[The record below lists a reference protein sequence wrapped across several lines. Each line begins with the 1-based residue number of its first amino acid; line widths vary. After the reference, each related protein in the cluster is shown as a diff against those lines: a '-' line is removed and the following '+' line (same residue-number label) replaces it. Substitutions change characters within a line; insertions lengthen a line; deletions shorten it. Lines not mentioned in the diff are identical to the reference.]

1 MRRLTPEEALKKCK
15 QLEEEEQP
23 KKDPSLGHLKIFVG
37 YAPGVGKTYRMLNE
51 GNRRLSRGEDIVI
64 GYVED
69 HARKE
74 TKEQIQ
80 ELPLVPRKKID
91 YKGIQLEEMD
101 LEAILERKPAVVLV
115 DELAHTN
122 VQGSKNKK
130 RWEDVEEIIKAG
142 IDVLT
147 TINIQHIESLNDIVE
162 QITKVK
168 VRETIPDK
176 VLQQADE
183 IMVIDLPTEVLRN
196 RLKNGRIYKV
206 ENIERSLDNFF
217 AKGNLTAL
225 RELLLREAANEVDI
239 TLDDHR
245 KKAEVDETVKIN
257 EKVLVCISSNPAS
270 AKLVRHGAR
279 IARRYKCKF
288 YVLVV
293 NCTSLVAKNE
303 KQMES
308 GLEDNIK
315 LALSL
320 GAEIVER
327 ESKSV
332 SKAIIDFSNEEHI
345 SQIIMGHSRRSKMQ
359 TFFRGSTINK
369 VLEEADNIE
378 VRIIPYIDNE
388 QIFAEE

>member
-1 MRRLTPEEALKKCK
+1 MKRLTPEEALKKCR
-15 QLEEEEQP
+15 QLEEEEKP
-23 KKDPSLGHLKIFVG
+23 KKDPTLGHLKIFVG

-51 GNRRLSRGEDIVI
+51 GNRRLARGQDIVI

-69 HARKE
+69 HSRIE
-74 TKEQIQ
+74 TKEQVQ
-80 ELPLVPRKKID
+80 ELPVIPRKKIN
-91 YKGIQLEEMD
+91 YKGIELEEMD
-101 LEAILERKPAVVLV
+101 IDAILERKPAIVIV

-122 VQGSKNKK
+122 VSGSRNKK

-147 TINIQHIESLNDIVE
+147 TVNIQHIESLNDIVE
-162 QITKVK
+162 QITKIK

-176 VLQQADE
+176 VLQEADE

-196 RLKNGRIYKV
+196 RIKNGRVYKV
-206 ENIERSLDNFF
+206 ENIERSLNKFF

-245 KKAEVDETVKIN
+245 KKAEVDESVKIN
-257 EKVLVCISSNPAS
+257 EKVLVCISSNPAN
-270 AKLVRHGAR
+270 AKLIRHGAR

-288 YVLVV
+288 YVLIVS
-293 NCTSLVAKNE
+293 CTNIVAKNE
-303 KQMES
+303 KTEES

-320 GAEIVER
+320 GAKIVER

-332 SKAIIDFSNEEHI
+332 SKAIIDFANEEHI
-345 SQIIMGHSRRSKMQ
+345 SQIILGHSRRSRVQ

-369 VLEEADNIE
+369 VLEASEDIE
-378 VRIIPYIDNE
+378 VRIIPYIDND
-388 QIFAEE
+388 QIFDGE